1 MLLAATALAVLL
13 AGCGGSL
20 KEDASSP
27 HNGSSSQD
35 GSSSQVSSAS
45 AANTNSVD
53 RCAESGGTDRQQ
65 QEHGEVSNGKI
76 VVQPTTGG
84 TNDIYVINDD
94 GTTEAHLTRA
104 ENEDRAVLS
113 PDGEKIAF
121 VRPNPDYT
129 SITDIYVM
137 NADGTNEIQITRNV
151 LPGISRILRGNPIWS
166 PDSKWIAFTSYTS
179 ETTGTLS
186 SIDSTNPESAPAAEM
201 NGIYV
206 ANVDGRGVCMIRKL
220 PNINLSGEHLT
231 TLLPTTLLTWSPDG
245 DKMAYGDNDTINV
258 IKADDKGRWE
268 LINTIY
274 DAQRAH
280 AWSPDGK
287 RIVFVDQS
295 DSDLYVVNFD
305 GSGRRRLT
313 KTAAPDAFPS
323 WSPDGERIAFF
334 SGAVGPSA
342 SADNEGESAYIYVI
356 NAGGTG
362 MRRLANSLVPEAFP
376 AWSSDGKKVGLL
388 LSGSYGSCRS
398 HRALHDQRRW
408 YQVETAFSR
417 RLPVLDSF
425 LCPGVVGRAM
435 CRWTRIPRY

>member
-1 MLLAATALAVLL
+1 MVFEYPCRDAIVPELKFITRSRTLMLLGATALAVLL
-13 AGCGGSL
+13 AGCGGSV
-20 KEDASSP
+20 KEDGSSP
-27 HNGSSSQD
+27 RNGSSSSQD

-53 RCAESGGTDRQQ
+53 RRAGSGGTDRQQ
-65 QEHGEVSNGKI
+65 QERGEVSNGKI
-76 VVQPTTGG
+76 VVQRTTGG
-84 TNDIYVINDD
+84 TNDIYVINKD
-94 GTTEAHLTRA
+94 GTTEAHLTHA

-121 VRPNPDYT
+121 VRPSPPDP

-137 NADGTNEIQITRNV
+137 DADGTDEIQITRNV
-151 LPGISRILRGNPIWS
+151 LPGISRILRGTPVWS
-166 PDSKWIAFTSYTS
+166 PDSKRIAFISYTS
-179 ETTGTLS
+179 ESTDTS
-186 SIDSTNPESAPAAEM
+186 SSTDPETAPAAEM

-220 PNINLSGEHLT
+220 PNINPSGEE
-231 TLLPTTLLTWSPDG
+231 PTTLLTWSPDG
-245 DKMAYGDNDTINV
+245 DKIASSDNDTINV

-274 DAQRAH
+274 GAQRAH

-287 RIVFVDQS
+287 RIVLVDQS

-305 GSGRRRLT
+305 GSKRRPLT
-313 KTAAPDAFPS
+313 NTAAPDAFPS

-334 SGAVGPSA
+334 SGAVGPSASASPSA

-376 AWSSDGKKVGLL
+376 AWSSDGKKL
-388 LSGSYGSCRS
+388 
-398 HRALHDQRRW
+398 
-408 YQVETAFSR
+408 AF
-417 RLPVLDSF
+417 F
-425 LCPGVVGRAM
+425 CPGATGAADRTELCMINADGTKWKRLSLDV
-435 CRWTRIPRY
+435 YQY